1 MERERE
7 GRKVEEGR
15 VSVGRIRRAVILNS
29 PQPVPVWKNPCVCVC
44 VCVCVRA
51 RARAWMDMVLSIISC
66 SAAVVTTS
74 LPHPVKTQ
82 RLVYYTHAR
91 THTSASRAG
100 AAVWTAEL
108 RICGRIHA

>member
-1 MERERE
+1 MQ
-7 GRKVEEGR
+7 EGR
-15 VSVGRIRRAVILNS
+15 VSLGRIRRAVILNS

-100 AAVWTAEL
+100 APVWTAEL

>member
-15 VSVGRIRRAVILNS
+15 VSLGRRRRAVILNS
-29 PQPVPVWKNPCVCVC
+29 PQPVPVWRKPSVCVC
-44 VCVCVRA
+44 VCVC
-51 RARAWMDMVLSIISC
+51 ARAWMDMVLSIISC